1 MLDDKELDTILRV
14 KEPQRWIIDTI
25 RNVSGGTG
33 GNDIKIKRLSAVL
46 TIIENDWG
54 ETYAINT
61 ESGFPIK
68 DNDIK
73 EIVNG
78 GWSFWDVKATYQLLP
93 YDKEGI

>member
-1 MLDDKELDTILRV
+1 
-14 KEPQRWIIDTI
+14 
-25 RNVSGGTG
+25 
-33 GNDIKIKRLSAVL
+33 VL